1 MKTVKQEGEGED
13 LEDEESVEMNYHSHM
28 YKTNSMFNL
37 PNLHKNKL
45 NKLSINVFSTTAA
58 GNFFDMAQL
67 MPDPKEF

>member
-58 GNFFDMAQL
+58 GNFFDMA
-67 MPDPKEF
+67 